1 MKVSIVRGGGLAGIV
16 TRTEVESDAL
26 AADDER
32 MLREH
37 AARLGALELEAPA
50 HEEAVPDS
58 LSYEITIE
66 DDGETQQMRLF
77 DEQLSEPLRALIEW
91 VASVPEREERI
102 EAPGMRRRT
111 AD

>member
-26 AADDER
+26 EADDER
-32 MLREH
+32 TMREH
-37 AARLGALELEAPA
+37 AARLGELELEPA

-66 DDGETQQMRLF
+66 DDGETRQVRLF
-77 DEQLSEPLRALIEW
+77 DDQLPEPLRALIEW
-91 VASVPEREERI
+91 VASVPEREEGI
-102 EAPGMRRRT
+102 EAPGMRSQEG
-111 AD
+111 